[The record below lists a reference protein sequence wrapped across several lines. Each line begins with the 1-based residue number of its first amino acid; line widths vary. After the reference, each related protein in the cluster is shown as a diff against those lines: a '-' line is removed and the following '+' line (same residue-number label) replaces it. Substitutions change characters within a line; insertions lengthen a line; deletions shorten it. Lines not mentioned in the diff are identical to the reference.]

1 LARSIAAGWAS
12 RGLLHEALKDLAVV
26 EGVSFVAGPTCGI
39 YLAQMGA
46 EVIRF
51 DQIGGGPDYNR
62 WPLAPG
68 GASFYW
74 ESLNKGKKSVALD
87 LGRPEGRELA
97 QRLAASTGL
106 FVTNYPV
113 DGFLSYQRLNPLRG
127 DLVAVRIMGWADGK
141 PAVDYTVNAAVGV
154 PLMTGP
160 EDARGPVNH
169 VLAAWDL
176 LTGAYAAFSLVTA
189 ERARQQDGLGR
200 EVRLPLADVAMASMG
215 HLGFV
220 AEALLGDGD
229 RPRVGNNLY
238 GAFGRDFL
246 TKDGQRVMLIAITP
260 RQWTNLVAAL
270 GLTEQVRAL
279 EAEIG
284 VDFTADEGPRFTWR
298 ARINPLF
305 EAVFAERTLAELR
318 PVLDAAGA
326 THGAYQPTSAAARDP
341 RLAENLFMVDHP
353 SGHRYPTPGAAAR
366 AHGEDRPP
374 PAPAPR
380 LGQHT
385 DEVLSERLGLSS
397 AEIGRLHDQGL
408 AG

>member
-1 LARSIAAGWAS
+1 
-12 RGLLHEALKDLAVV
+12 LLHDALKDLAVV

-51 DQIGGGPDYNR
+51 DQVGGGPDYRR
-62 WPLAPG
+62 WPLSPKG
-68 GASFYW
+68 DSFYW
-74 ESLNKGKKSVALD
+74 ESLNKGKKSVAID

-113 DGFLSYQRLNPLRG
+113 DGFLSYERLKPLRE
-127 DLVAVRIMGWADGK
+127 DLIALRIMGWADGR

-160 EDARGPVNH
+160 ENATGPVNH
-169 VLAAWDL
+169 MLAAWDL

-189 ERARQQDGLGR
+189 ERARQTDGLGR
-200 EVRLPLADVAMASMG
+200 EVRVPLADVAMASMG
-215 HLGFV
+215 HLGFIP
-220 AEALLGDGD
+220 EALLGAGD

-238 GAFGRDFL
+238 GAFGRDFV
-246 TKDGQRVMLIAITP
+246 TEDAQRLMLIAITP
-260 RQWTNLVAAL
+260 RQWTNLVGAL
-270 GLTEQVRAL
+270 GLGEQIKSL
-279 EAEIG
+279 EQEVG

-305 EAVFAERTLAELR
+305 EAAIASRTLAELT
-318 PVLDAAGA
+318 PLLDGAGA
-326 THGAYQPTSAAARDP
+326 THGTYQPMSAGARDP
-341 RLAENLFMVDHP
+341 RLAENLSLVDHP

-366 AHGEDRPP
+366 AYGEDRPP
-374 PAPAPR
+374 PRPAPR

-397 AEIGRLHDQGL
+397 REIGVLHDRGL
-408 AG
+408 VAGPATETPR

>member
-1 LARSIAAGWAS
+1 
-12 RGLLHEALKDLAVV
+12 LLYEALRDLVVV

-62 WPLAPG
+62 WPLAPSG
-68 GASFYW
+68 VSFYW

-113 DGFLSYQRLNPLRG
+113 DGFLSYERLHALRN
-127 DLVAVRIMGWADGK
+127 DLIAVRIMGWADGK

-160 EDARGPVNH
+160 VDVKGPVNH

-176 LTGAYAAFSLVTA
+176 LTGAYAAFALVTA
-189 ERARQQDGLGR
+189 ERARQADARGR
-200 EVRLPLADVAMASMG
+200 EVRIPLADMAMASMG
-215 HLGFV
+215 HLGFIP
-220 AEALLGDGD
+220 EALLGDGD

-238 GAFGRDFL
+238 GAFGRDFQ
-246 TKDGQRVMLIAITP
+246 TKDSERVMVIAITP
-260 RQWTNLVAAL
+260 RQWTNLVGAL
-270 GLTEQVRAL
+270 GLSEAIKAL
-279 EAEIG
+279 EAELG

-298 ARINPLF
+298 ARIDPLF
-305 EAVFAERTLAELR
+305 EAAFASRTLADLA
-318 PVLDAAGA
+318 PLLDGAGV
-326 THGAYQPTSAAARDP
+326 THGPYQPTSAAARDQ
-341 RLAENLFMVDHP
+341 RFQDNLFDVDHP
-353 SGHRYPTPGAAAR
+353 SGYSYPTPGAVAR
-366 AHGEDRPP
+366 AHGEDRPSP
-374 PAPAPR
+374 QPGPR

-385 DEVLSERLGLSS
+385 DEVLSDRLGLSS
-397 AEIGRLHDQGL
+397 AEIARLHDQGL
-408 AG
+408 VASA